1 MRPKALWIED
11 SAQLELANLAGPV
24 FFNRSC
30 HLTLAEDVTTA
41 VNLMSTD
48 RFEAVVID
56 IRLPPG
62 RDGRWGDQYRRSGSD
77 KVSAQLG
84 LKLLRWLLGGDR
96 SIVAHDPPSWVTP
109 QRFGVFTVESRSE
122 IQRYLDPLGVEVFQE
137 KNAAISDN
145 TLDELIGTLLAQQP
159 KAEG

>member
-11 SAQLELANLAGPV
+11 SAQLELANLTGPV
-24 FFNRSC
+24 FFNRNC

-41 VNLMSTD
+41 VNLMAAD
-48 RFEAVVID
+48 RFDAIVVD

-96 SIVAHDPPSWVTP
+96 TIMPDEPPDWVAPHC
-109 QRFGVFTVESRSE
+109 FGVFTVESRSE
-122 IQRYLDPLGVEVFQE
+122 IQSHLDPLGVDVFQE
-137 KNAAISDN
+137 KNAAISDT
-145 TLDELIGTLLAQQP
+145 TLDELIGKLLAQRP
-159 KAEG
+159 AG

>member
-11 SAQLELANLAGPV
+11 SAQLELANLTGPV
-24 FFNRSC
+24 FFNRNC

-41 VNLMSTD
+41 VNLLCAD
-48 RFEAVVID
+48 RFEAIVVD

-62 RDGRWGDQYRRSGSD
+62 RDGRWGEQYRRSGSN

-96 SIVAHDPPSWVTP
+96 SIVADEPPDWVAP
-109 QRFGVFTVESRSE
+109 HRFGVFTVESRNE
-122 IQRYLDPLGVEVFQE
+122 IQRYLDPLGVGVFQE
-137 KNAAISDN
+137 KNAAIADD
-145 TLDELIGTLLAQQP
+145 TLDELIGKLLAQRP
-159 KAEG
+159 DGG

>member
-11 SAQLELANLAGPV
+11 SAQLELANLTGPV
-24 FFNRSC
+24 FFNRNC

-41 VNLMSTD
+41 VNLLSTD
-48 RFEAVVID
+48 RFEAMVVD

-84 LKLLRWLLGGDR
+84 LKLLQWLLGGDR
-96 SIVAHDPPSWVTP
+96 TIMPDDPPSWVTP
-109 QRFGVFTVESRSE
+109 QQFGVFTVESRGE
-122 IQRYLDPLGVEVFQE
+122 IQRYLDPLGIKVFQE

-145 TLDELIGTLLAQQP
+145 TLDELIGRLLAQQP
-159 KAEG
+159 EAG